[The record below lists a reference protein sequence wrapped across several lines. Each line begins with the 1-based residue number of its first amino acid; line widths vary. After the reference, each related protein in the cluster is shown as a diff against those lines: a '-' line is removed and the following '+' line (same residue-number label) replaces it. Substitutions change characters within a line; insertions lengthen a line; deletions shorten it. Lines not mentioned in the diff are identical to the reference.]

1 MDISAKLQKISI
13 NHLSS
18 HDFLLFL
25 HYHKLKNYLRYD
37 KFPMRQDKPWTQ
49 HHITT

>member
-25 HYHKLKNYLRYD
+25 HYHKLKKYLRYD
-37 KFPMRQDKPWTQ
+37 KFPMRQDKPWT
-49 HHITT
+49 